1 MKSITPKRSST
12 LRSPRKEVVQI
23 GPTMFVG
30 VPMTGRHVSGV
41 AREIGKT
48 PQMRAFAKLV

>member
-1 MKSITPKRSST
+1 MKSVTPRRSST
-12 LRSPRKEVVQI
+12 IRSPKKEVIQI

-30 VPMTGRHVSGV
+30 VPMTGRRVPGV
-41 AREIGKT
+41 AREIGRT